1 MILAYSGTHYESLI
15 PVLDKDE
22 LRSRRIIQK
31 YIKGEDLFS
40 EEEEEA
46 VIITRSIKIQKSQP
60 VIDSWSEDDQVNMNN
75 ALNSTR
81 SSYKDDIIAC
91 HDNGLDN
98 WRDYHPGASNKKSE
112 YFNNNIAWNNNPNQS
127 HKTISIPINIV
138 ESQT

>member
-1 MILAYSGTHYESLI
+1 MILAYSGTHYESLL

-112 YFNNNIAWNNNPNQS
+112 YFNNNIA
-127 HKTISIPINIV
+127 
-138 ESQT
+138 